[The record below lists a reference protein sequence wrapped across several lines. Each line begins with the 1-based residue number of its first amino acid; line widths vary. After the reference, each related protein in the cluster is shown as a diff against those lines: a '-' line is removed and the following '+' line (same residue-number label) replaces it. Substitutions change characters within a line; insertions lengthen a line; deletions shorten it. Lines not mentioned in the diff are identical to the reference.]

1 MQTGVHIDNSRAD
14 QAVEAV
20 TSGAMM
26 IFKAAFETRMS
37 EAVVLKALDALHSA
51 GTLQATVTN
60 CNFDSG
66 ATVNANNGR

>member
-1 MQTGVHIDNSRAD
+1 MQTGIHIDNSCTD
-14 QAVEAV
+14 KAVEAA

-37 EAVVLKALDALHSA
+37 EAVVLKAFDALQQA
-51 GTLQATVTN
+51 GNLQATVTN